1 MRLEWV
7 FVFNAV
13 LLCFKARVKRST
25 LKLRFEYQILAIT
38 GTDSVSVG
46 GVSKPRNVHSLLGMF
61 DFYTLNP
68 SGFDIFTFLFI
79 ML

>member
-1 MRLEWV
+1 M
-7 FVFNAV
+7 FNAV
-13 LLCFKARVKRST
+13 LLCFKAHVKRST

-46 GVSKPRNVHSLLGMF
+46 GVSKPRNVHSLLGMLF

-68 SGFDIFTFLFI
+68 SGFDIFTCLFI